1 MDSITLEN
9 FISFCDDMQIANEG
23 FKDME
28 DIMQEAV
35 NLSDKM
41 RNNCKNV
48 NDINEM
54 IKLYDDYILGISRLR
69 DILEETKISLNDRL
83 KQGLGACV
91 SALTIAGSLWLS
103 VKASKI
109 SMGLITAIITG
120 QIALVPTII
129 TYSAIN
135 SKSSFLNTLSSYITA
150 VRIERNILNKLKSLG
165 CKNKKDTLSYTI
177 EMSNGNDV
185 IIYDKHGN
193 IVYSKNEI
201 ATEGSIIQINKIFK
215 DLKNNIEIIQKKI
228 KDADGNPKEQI
239 KYFTEYK
246 EVLSDAEDAINQIP
260 VGKLENP
267 FTAFI
272 MSMVPLFA
280 SVAVSIAWVN
290 KSGSYNKP
298 VEKLSDLK
306 EISPM
311 IAGAAGSLSIAVK
324 QGSRK
329 TCLNYIRES
338 RKITNQIIVYL
349 ESESVK
355 KVYGDVK
362 DERDYQNK
370 LLKNAKTENRKHV
383 NKIVKTILTEV
394 KPIIIKIASS
404 KNVPLNFYSY
414 DNELYVTAKN
424 GNVRQ
429 LKSIVSSALKNITDK
444 YKTDI
449 SKYNI
454 EFNIEESDDTS
465 VYIVYEYNF

>member
-1 MDSITLEN
+1 MDNYTLEN
-9 FISFCDDMQIANEG
+9 FISFCDDMQIANESY
-23 FKDME
+23 KDME

-35 NLSDKM
+35 KLSDKM

-54 IKLYDDYILGISRLR
+54 IKLYDDYILEISRLR
-69 DILEETKISLNDRL
+69 DKLEETKFSLNDKV

-91 SALTIAGSLWLS
+91 SALTIAGSVWLS

-129 TYSAIN
+129 THLSIN

-177 EMSNGNDV
+177 EMNNGNDV

-193 IVYSKNEI
+193 IVSSKNEI

-215 DLKNNIEIIQKKI
+215 DLKNNIETIQKKI

-329 TCLNYIRES
+329 MCLDYIRES

-370 LLKNAKTENRKHV
+370 LLKNAKTENRKQI
-383 NKIVKTILTEV
+383 NKIVTTILTEV

-414 DNELYVTAKN
+414 NNELYVTAKN